1 MSCAGRDLH
10 PHALTGTG
18 FWDLRVCIPPP
29 AHKSDRIGTGVE
41 TLARSRASR
50 CTTVTGAFGA
60 IRTRGLL
67 LTEETLYPLELR
79 RHELGAQGSNLEK
92 TQGQSLPGLPI
103 PPPPIKSPR
112 PESNRLP
119 ARYKLAALPSELQGR
134 SVPGAIRTRTTDLLG
149 IVTPAVGRRGR
160 GASAPPRTG
169 CLRLTGSALWP
180 GELQRLELGN
190 LGSNQEPL
198 GPGPSALPDCA
209 IPH

>member
-1 MSCAGRDLH
+1 VLAA
-10 PHALTGTG
+10 AL
-18 FWDLRVCIPPP
+18 
-29 AHKSDRIGTGVE
+29 
-41 TLARSRASR
+41 RSR
-50 CTTVTGAFGA
+50 GAFGA

-79 RHELGAQGSNLEK
+79 RHELGAQGSNLQK

-134 SVPGAIRTRTTDLLG
+134 SVLGAIRTRTTDLLG
-149 IVTPAVGRRGR
+149 IVTPAIGLRGR

-198 GPGPSALPDCA
+198 GSGPSALPDCA